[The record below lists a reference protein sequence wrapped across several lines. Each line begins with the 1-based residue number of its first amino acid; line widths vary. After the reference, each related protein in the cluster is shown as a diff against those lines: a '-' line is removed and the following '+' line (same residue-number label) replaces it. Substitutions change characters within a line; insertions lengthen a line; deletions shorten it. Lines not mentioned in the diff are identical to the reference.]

1 MPSVSSAHPQAG
13 IPTPLTALI
22 GRDRDV
28 AAVTALLRHPD
39 IRLVTLTGPGGVG
52 KTRLALQL
60 VVEMSEAFDVQ
71 VCFVPLDALS
81 DPALVIPAI
90 ADALGVPQ
98 EGEAPLAERLMTVL
112 RLRPFL
118 LVLDNVEQV
127 VAAASALADV
137 LAGCPNLTMLVTSRI
152 ALRIS
157 GEQEFS
163 VPPLSLPESGS
174 SHAQIAGSDA
184 VMLFVQ
190 RARAVRPDF
199 QLTADNAA
207 IVATICHRLDG
218 LPLALELAAARSKL
232 LAPRALL
239 ARLEQRLA
247 ILTSG
252 PRDAPTRL
260 QAMRNAIAWSYDLLD
275 PPLQRLFQQ
284 LAVFVG
290 GWTLAAAEQV
300 VDPAV
305 RAELDGGVLGGL
317 AALLEQSLIQP
328 VEHADDEP
336 RFRMLET
343 LREYALEQLVVSGGA
358 NEAHLRHA
366 IWCDALIATNWL
378 DAFCE
383 AQPQMLRRSTREIA
397 NLRAA
402 LAWAFEQSDLTLG
415 AQFCANLGAVWLFHG
430 PWSEGRAWMERAIAH
445 ADALDA
451 AITGPL
457 YCYYALNAAAAG
469 DPERALPAAERGYAL
484 LKSLGVEQ
492 FTARGAAVLGVEV
505 HRSGDVQRAER
516 LLSDALEHFQRLGMD
531 AFAGNTLNGL
541 GRLAYQ
547 RGDVAR
553 AATCFDEALRIQRR
567 IDNRWGQIWPLK
579 NLARVALANGELTSA
594 AERYAESL
602 ALCWEQ
608 SDRNGCLGC
617 LRGLADVALASARHV
632 QAAMFLAATHALG
645 ETVGSLPSAS
655 ARARFEQ
662 AIAQARDGLDPQ
674 RFETR
679 WASGRSL
686 TIQQLIDAGQQLAA
700 ELRDPAYPATTGRMG
715 AVPSEARLSPRELEV
730 LRLIA
735 AGHTT
740 AEIAAQLYLSPRT
753 VTTHLASIYNKL
765 GFNNRAA
772 AARFAVEHHLV

>member
-1 MPSVSSAHPQAG
+1 MSGLSSAHLQART
-13 IPTPLTALI
+13 PTPLTMLI

-28 AAVTALLRHPD
+28 STVAALLRHPD

-60 VVEMSEAFDVQ
+60 VVETSGAFDGQ
-71 VCFVPLDALS
+71 VCFVPLAALS

-90 ADALGVPQ
+90 ADALGVSQ

-127 VAAASALADV
+127 VAAAPALADV
-137 LAGCPNLTMLVTSRI
+137 LAGCPDLTMLVTSRI

-157 GEQEFS
+157 GEQEFP
-163 VPPLSLPESGS
+163 VAPLSLPESGS
-174 SHAQIAGSDA
+174 NHAQIASSEA

-190 RARAVRPDF
+190 RTRAVRPDF

-207 IVATICHRLDG
+207 IIAAICHRLDG
-218 LPLALELAAARSKL
+218 LPLALELAAAHSRL

-239 ARLEQRLA
+239 AQLEQRLA
-247 ILTSG
+247 LLTSG
-252 PRDAPTRL
+252 PRDAPARL
-260 QAMRNAIAWSYDLLD
+260 QTMRNAIAWSYDLLD

-290 GWTLAAAEQV
+290 SWTLAAAEQV

-305 RAELDGGVLGGL
+305 RAELDGSVLGGL

-328 VEHADDEP
+328 VEQSDDEP

-343 LREYALEQLVVSGGA
+343 IREYALERLVVSGEVDKA
-358 NEAHLRHA
+358 RRRHA
-366 IWCDALIATNWL
+366 IWCNALISMNWL
-378 DAFCE
+378 EAFCE
-383 AQPQMLRRSTREIA
+383 AQPQMLRRSTREMA

-402 LAWAFEQSDLTLG
+402 LAWAFEQSDLALG
-415 AQFCANLGAVWLFHG
+415 AQLCSNLGAVWLFHG
-430 PWSEGRAWMERAIAH
+430 PWSEGRIWMERAIAH

-484 LKSLGVEQ
+484 LKSLGMDQ
-492 FTARGAAVLGVEV
+492 FTARGAAVLGVEAF
-505 HRSGDVQRAER
+505 RAGDDQRAD
-516 LLSDALEHFQRLGMD
+516 LLLTDALVHFQQLGMD

-541 GRLAYQ
+541 GRLAYE

-553 AATCFDEALRIQRR
+553 AAACFDEALHIQRR

-579 NLARVALANGELTSA
+579 NLARVALANRDLTSA

-602 ALCWEQ
+602 TLCWEQ

-617 LRGLADVALASARHV
+617 LRGLADVALAGEWYE
-632 QAAMFLAATHALG
+632 QAVTFLAATQALG
-645 ETVGSLPSAS
+645 EAVGSLPSAL
-655 ARARFEQ
+655 ARARFER
-662 AIAQARDGLDPQ
+662 AIAQVRDGLGPH
-674 RFETR
+674 RFDVS
-679 WASGRSL
+679 WAQGRSL
-686 TIQQLIDAGQQLAA
+686 TIPQVVEVAEALITSLRAGWPETATDARERSA
-700 ELRDPAYPATTGRMG
+700 E
-715 AVPSEARLSPRELEV
+715 VARLSARELDV

-735 AGHTT
+735 AGHST

-753 VTTHLASIYNKL
+753 VTTHLTSIYSKL
-765 GFNNRAA
+765 GFNTRAA
-772 AARFAVEHHLV
+772 AARFAVEQHLV

>member
-13 IPTPLTALI
+13 IPAPLTALI
-22 GRDRDV
+22 GRERDV
-28 AAVTALLRHPD
+28 ATVAALLRHPD

-60 VVEMSEAFDVQ
+60 VVETSEAFDGQ
-71 VCFVPLDALS
+71 VCFVPLAAFS

-98 EGEAPLAERLMTVL
+98 EGEAPLAERLVAVL

-118 LVLDNVEQV
+118 LILDNVEQV
-127 VAAASALADV
+127 VAAAPAIADV
-137 LAGCPNLTMLVTSRI
+137 LAGCPNLTMLATSRI

-157 GEQEFS
+157 GEQEFP

-174 SHAQIAGSDA
+174 SHEQIASSEG
-184 VMLFVQ
+184 VLLFVQ

-207 IVATICHRLDG
+207 IIAAICHRLDG

-232 LAPRALL
+232 LSPRALL
-239 ARLEQRLA
+239 AQLDQRLA
-247 ILTSG
+247 LLTSG
-252 PRDAPTRL
+252 PRDAPARL
-260 QAMRNAIAWSYDLLD
+260 QTMRNAIAWSYDLLD

-290 GWTLAAAEQV
+290 GWTLAAAEQII
-300 VDPAV
+300 DPAV
-305 RAELDGGVLGGL
+305 RAELDGSVLSGL

-328 VEHADDEP
+328 VEQPDDEP

-343 LREYALEQLVVSGGA
+343 IREYALERLVVSGGA
-358 NEAHLRHA
+358 DEARQRHA
-366 IWCDALIATNWL
+366 TWCSSLVAMNWL
-378 DAFCE
+378 EAFCE
-383 AQPQMLRRSTREIA
+383 AQPQMLRRSTCEMA

-402 LAWAFEQSDLTLG
+402 LAWAFEQSDLALG
-415 AQFCANLGAVWLFHG
+415 AQLSANLGAVWLFHG
-430 PWSEGRAWMERAIAH
+430 PWSEGRSWMERAIAH

-484 LKSLGVEQ
+484 LKTLGVEQ
-492 FTARGAAVLGVEV
+492 FTARGAAVLGVEAF
-505 HRSGDVQRAER
+505 RAGDDQRAE
-516 LLSDALEHFQRLGMD
+516 LLLADALSRFEQLGMD

-553 AATCFDEALRIQRR
+553 AAACFDEALRIQRR

-579 NLARVALANGELTSA
+579 NLARVALANRELTSA

-617 LRGLADVALASARHV
+617 LRGLADVALAGELYE
-632 QAAMFLAATHALG
+632 QAATFLAATHALG
-645 ETVGSLPSAS
+645 EAVGSLPSAS
-655 ARARFEQ
+655 ARERFEQ
-662 AIAQARDGLDPQ
+662 AIAQVRDGLDPH

-686 TIQQLIDAGQQLAA
+686 MIEQLIDAGQQLAA
-700 ELRDPAYPATTGRMG
+700 GMRAAACPAISDRMR
-715 AVPSEARLSPRELEV
+715 VVSSVARLSPRESEV

-735 AGHTT
+735 DGQPDR
-740 AEIAAQLYLSPRT
+740 EIAEALCISPRT
-753 VTTHLASIYNKL
+753 VTSHVTSILNKL
-765 GFNNRAA
+765 GVNSRAA
-772 AARFAVEHHLV
+772 AAAYAVRHELV